1 MVSPSFD
8 KVIHVRLK
16 SLPVTENGC
25 RSTLVVEPT
34 FLWMASQ
41 DPWIEETCYFTDKV
55 ASFLATTNLSPS
67 SRFSLL
73 VVSLFVWT
81 RVQPWGLSVT
91 MQFVKMHHKV
101 NNRTFELLRPRTFDS
116 IFSFPAD
123 VKEAKQGKERRSAR
137 SPGCGPPKAT
147 PVVGRFV
154 SEIQRCDGTNRFSL
168 SLCLMATMMMTP
180 IMAITWDVVPHWQVE
195 VGEEAGVSATWPMP
209 ILAKQFYTKII
220 THPPPVPTVLHWI
233 WNLKLTRDAIL
244 KLSFPIPLRK
254 CICFFFFINNTF

>member
-1 MVSPSFD
+1 MCGGSPCLWQKTDVGAHWWLNQPFYEWLPR
-8 KVIHVRLK
+8 ILGLK
-16 SLPVTENGC
+16 RHATLLT
-25 RSTLVVEPT
+25 RSP
-34 FLWMASQ
+34 
-41 DPWIEETCYFTDKV
+41 
-55 ASFLATTNLSPS
+55 PS
-67 SRFSLL
+67 SQPPTCHHPPDSACW
-73 VVSLFVWT
+73 LFLCLFG
-81 RVQPWGLSVT
+81 PGLSVA

-101 NNRTFELLRPRTFDS
+101 NNWIFELLRPRTFDS

-209 ILAKQFYTKII
+209 MLAKQFYTKII

-244 KLSFPIPLRK
+244 KLSFPIPLHK

>member
-25 RSTLVVEPT
+25 RSTLVAEPT

-91 MQFVKMHHKV
+91 MQFVKMHHRV
-101 NNRTFELLRPRTFDS
+101 NNRTFELLRPGTFDS
-116 IFSFPAD
+116 AFSFPAD
-123 VKEAKQGKERRSAR
+123 VKEAKQGERKALCKISGLWATQGN
-137 SPGCGPPKAT
+137 SCGGK
-147 PVVGRFV
+147 
-154 SEIQRCDGTNRFSL
+154 ICQ
-168 SLCLMATMMMTP
+168 
-180 IMAITWDVVPHWQVE
+180 WDPEMRWH
-195 VGEEAGVSATWPMP
+195 
-209 ILAKQFYTKII
+209 
-220 THPPPVPTVLHWI
+220 
-233 WNLKLTRDAIL
+233 
-244 KLSFPIPLRK
+244 
-254 CICFFFFINNTF
+254 